1 MTQADPLMANVYK
14 LRKEYRSNLEIAE
27 ELGVDTDT
35 VTRYITRAEEF
46 VKRCS
51 R

>member
-1 MTQADPLMANVYK
+1 MTRVDPLMANVYK

-27 ELGVDTDT
+27 ELGIDTDT